1 MSAGEVLDRV
11 VLPDVQRD
19 GYHSVEDDDV
29 GPEGEEAGENSVPLN
44 GVPGQIILEVY
55 SNQALPNG
63 VSNGQNSSHKD
74 KEGKDL
80 AYRSLF
86 YCIQIQKSVF
96 SCAPSSQGRRFYWG
110 NGVLPY
116 MMLLSFIAVGI
127 ILLFARPEIVIL
139 ICINR

>member
-1 MSAGEVLDRV
+1 MSAGELLERVL
-11 VLPDVQRD
+11 LPDVQRD

-29 GPEGEEAGENSVPLN
+29 GPEGEEAGENGVPLN
-44 GVPGQIILEVY
+44 RVPGQIFLEVY

-86 YCIQIQKSVF
+86 YCIQIQKIVF
-96 SCAPSSQGRRFYWG
+96 SCASGSQGRFYRG
-110 NGVLPY
+110 DGVLPY
-116 MMLLSFIAVGI
+116 MMLLSFVAVGI
-127 ILLFARPEIVIL
+127 ILLFARPETVIL
-139 ICINR
+139 ICFNR